1 MGKKSLLIGAAI
13 GYVLGARAGRERYD
27 QIASSVSRLWNDPKV
42 KSKVDQAQTTA
53 VDTAKSAA
61 ASAKDAAANSS
72 TVQAVKDKLPGSG
85 SSGSSGTS
93 STSTTT
99 STSGTAT
106 TGAGA
111 TGTSQPGSTTPLTP
125 TTGSNAGGRP

>member
-85 SSGSSGTS
+85 SSGTS